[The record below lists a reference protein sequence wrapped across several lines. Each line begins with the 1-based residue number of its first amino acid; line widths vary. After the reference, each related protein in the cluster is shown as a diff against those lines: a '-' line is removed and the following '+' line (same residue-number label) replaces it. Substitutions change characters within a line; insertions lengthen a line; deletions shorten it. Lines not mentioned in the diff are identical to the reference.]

1 LRHATA
7 LIEVSLLETRTD
19 ATSEPERPRVEE
31 KIPFTPWNSLLEGRG
46 VYIPYKS
53 ELMELRDRGFG
64 VLRNEKLHFTP
75 YESFYLVEK
84 QRIRVSDK
92 KNDKELTLRDIV
104 RKFSVGKPEIWIKY
118 LVYRDLRDRGYIVRE
133 SERNFDFDIYGKGP
147 LRRLISIVYEGGEAS
162 LKKLEKLLGFAEKE
176 KKELILAVVDRRTDI
191 VYYTLTS
198 LQV

>member
-1 LRHATA
+1 M
-7 LIEVSLLETRTD
+7 ESSTD
-19 ATSEPERPRVEE
+19 NQTDTKIVTSTNDQ
-31 KIPFTPWNSLLEGRG
+31 KAQFTPWTAIWENRR

-64 VLRNEKLHFTP
+64 ELKKTKLFFTA

-84 QRIRVSDK
+84 QKIRVFAAK
-92 KNDKELTLRDIV
+92 GELSLRDLV

-133 SERNFDFDIYGKGP
+133 SDKNFDFDIYGKGP

-162 LKKLEKLLGFAEKE
+162 LRKLRKLLEIAEAD

-191 VYYTLTS
+191 VYYTLSS
-198 LQV
+198 LHV

>member
-1 LRHATA
+1 MR
-7 LIEVSLLETRTD
+7 LLVGVTRTEGGSGTD
-19 ATSEPERPRVEE
+19 TEGMVSPQPQE
-31 KIPFTPWNSLLEGRG
+31 KPTPWNALFEGRT

-64 VLRNEKLHFTP
+64 DLKNDRLTFTP

-84 QRIRVSDK
+84 QKIQVRARR
-92 KNDKELTLRDIV
+92 NGNELHLRDLV
-104 RKFSVGKPEIWIKY
+104 QKLSVGKPEIWIKY

-133 SERNFDFDIYGKGP
+133 SVRAFDFDIYGKGP

-162 LKKLEKLLGFAEKE
+162 LRKLGKLLQYSDGE

-191 VYYTLTS
+191 VYYTLSS
-198 LQV
+198 LRF

>member
-1 LRHATA
+1 MVLVESGTNTQTNAKT
-7 LIEVSLLETRTD
+7 
-19 ATSEPERPRVEE
+19 TSMPDE
-31 KIPFTPWNSLLEGRG
+31 KAQFTPWSAILDRRA

-64 VLRNEKLHFTP
+64 ELKKTKLFFTA

-84 QRIRVSDK
+84 QKIRVFAPKTSG
-92 KNDKELTLRDIV
+92 ELFLRDLV

-118 LVYRDLRDRGYIVRE
+118 LVYRDLRDRGYLVRE
-133 SERNFDFDIYGKGP
+133 SDKNFDFDIYGKGP

-162 LKKLEKLLGFAEKE
+162 LRKLRKLLEISEAE

-191 VYYTLTS
+191 VYYTLSS
-198 LQV
+198 LRV

>member
-1 LRHATA
+1 
-7 LIEVSLLETRTD
+7 LEANADVPVEAKT
-19 ATSEPERPRVEE
+19 PQVEE
-31 KIPFTPWNSLLEGRG
+31 KQQFIPWNALLEGKG

-64 VLRNEKLHFTP
+64 ALRNEKLYFTS
-75 YESFYLVEK
+75 YESFYLIEK
-84 QRIRVSDK
+84 QRIRVFDK
-92 KNDKELTLRDIV
+92 KSEKELTLRDVV

-118 LVYRDLRDRGYIVRE
+118 LVYRDLRDRGYIARE

-162 LKKLEKLLGFAEKE
+162 LRKLQRLLAFAEKE

-198 LQV
+198 LRV

>member
-1 LRHATA
+1 MKQLLA
-7 LIEVSLLETRTD
+7 LTTVALLETSTN
-19 ATSEPERPRVEE
+19 TSAETGPALSEERA
-31 KIPFTPWNSLLEGRG
+31 PFTPWNAISEGKG

-64 VLRNEKLHFTP
+64 VLKKSRLYFTA
-75 YESFYLVEK
+75 YETFYMIEK
-84 QRIRVSDK
+84 QRIRVIDK
-92 KNDKELTLRDIV
+92 KSDEELSLRDVV
-104 RKFSVGKPEIWIKY
+104 RKFAVGRPELWIKY

-162 LKKLEKLLGFAEKE
+162 LRKLHQLLSVAERE

-198 LQV
+198 LRV

>member
-1 LRHATA
+1 MKVNLM
-7 LIEVSLLETRTD
+7 ESSTD
-19 ATSEPERPRVEE
+19 TQTDTKIVTSTNEQ
-31 KIPFTPWNSLLEGRG
+31 KAQFTPWTAILENRR

-64 VLRNEKLHFTP
+64 ELKKTKLFFTA

-84 QRIRVSDK
+84 QKIRVFAAMR
-92 KNDKELTLRDIV
+92 ELFLRDLV

-133 SERNFDFDIYGKGP
+133 SDKNFDFDIYGKGP

-162 LKKLEKLLGFAEKE
+162 LRKLRKLLEIAEVD

-191 VYYTLTS
+191 VYYTLSS
-198 LQV
+198 LHV

>member
-1 LRHATA
+1 VA
-7 LIEVSLLETRTD
+7 LLETNTTALPETKPQQSEG
-19 ATSEPERPRVEE
+19 AT
-31 KIPFTPWNSLLEGRG
+31 PFTPWNATAEGRS
-46 VYIPYKS
+46 VTIPYKS

-64 VLRNEKLHFTP
+64 ALNSGKLYLTA
-75 YESFYLVEK
+75 YETFYLLEK
-84 QRIRVSDK
+84 QRIRVFDK
-92 KNDKELTLRDIV
+92 RSNEQTLRDIV

-118 LVYRDLRDRGYIVRE
+118 LVYRDLRDRGYIARE

-147 LRRLISIVYEGGEAS
+147 LRRFISIVYEGGEAS
-162 LKKLEKLLGFAEKE
+162 LRKLGQLLAIAERE